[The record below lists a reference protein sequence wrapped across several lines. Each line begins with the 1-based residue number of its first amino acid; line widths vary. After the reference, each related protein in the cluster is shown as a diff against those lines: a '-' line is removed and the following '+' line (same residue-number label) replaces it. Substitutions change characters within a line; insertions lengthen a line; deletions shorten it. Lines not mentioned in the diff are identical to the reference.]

1 MTPFLLFSS
10 ISLDV
15 RNKAGLDDEME
26 RRCPVAQI
34 VLNSDQ
40 ARVLDQATTPVEV
53 CDELGRV
60 LVRIPAPSEEQILER
75 IRRERGSNVLRYP
88 AEQVEARLRRL
99 EEIRQQGGMDETK
112 MRDLLR
118 RMRAGEQV

>member
-1 MTPFLLFSS
+1 
-10 ISLDV
+10 
-15 RNKAGLDDEME
+15 
-26 RRCPVAQI
+26 VAQI
-34 VLNSDQ
+34 ILNPDQ

-53 CDELGRV
+53 CDESGRV

-99 EEIRQQGGMDETK
+99 EEIRQQGGMDEPK

-118 RMRAGEQV
+118 RMRAGEQVGSRVHSGMDLHG